1 MVRWLRVALVPA
13 GLVLGIAAE
22 WVSYGA
28 EELDTAVGDLV
39 VGWVLLGCGLVAWD
53 RRGRSLVG
61 PLMAATGVAWFL
73 GSFGRRRC
81 TCIGVRSCTR

>member
-1 MVRWLRVALVPA
+1 MRWLRVALVPA

-28 EELDTAVGDLV
+28 EELDTAVGDLA
-39 VGWVLLGCGLVAWD
+39 VGWTLLGCGLVAWE

-73 GSFGRRRC
+73 GSFVTAALYLYRG
-81 TCIGVRSCTR
+81 RSCTR